1 MDDSFLLEFKVT
13 FDDLLHDCCDFI
25 FSEILFDTFAEIGMA
40 EFCDEVGVVFGGED
54 IMKREDVRKVLY
66 FFEDVD
72 LRV

>member
-13 FDDLLHDCCDFI
+13 FDDLLHDCGNFI
-25 FSEILFDTFAEIGMA
+25 FSEILFDAFAEIGMA

-54 IMKREDVRKVLY
+54 IMKREDMRKVLY